1 MSAKIIKHSERQF
14 FVEHSLNYDTSSNGG
29 FSFPCDQYGHVDVD
43 SLNEYAKHN
52 YQQCLDGMVG
62 AIRPPYVQE
71 REFSRLSPAIAECEC
86 GKQFEMDIDG
96 EGLCYC
102 HCGHCYNASG
112 QSIRPRSE
120 WEERYEDDY

>member
-1 MSAKIIKHSERQF
+1 MGAKIIKPSQREF

-29 FSFPCDQYGHVDVD
+29 FSFPCDAHGHVDLSSFSD
-43 SLNEYAKHN
+43 AAKHN

-62 AIRPPYVQE
+62 AIRAPYVSE
-71 REFSRLSPAIAECEC
+71 REYSRLTQAIAECEC
-86 GKQFEMDIDG
+86 GKQFEMDTDS

-102 HCGHCYNASG
+102 HCGKCYNASG

>member
-1 MSAKIIKHSERQF
+1 MSAKIIKHSEREF

-52 YQQCLDGMVG
+52 YQQCIDGMVG

-71 REFSRLSPAIAECEC
+71 REFSRFTPAIAECEC
-86 GKQFEMDIDG
+86 GKRFEMDMDS

-102 HCGHCYNASG
+102 YCGKCYNAAG

-120 WEERYEDDY
+120 WQEIWYDDY